1 MQLISGGFYVTRF
14 LEKPAGL
21 DDILPDRLLTL
32 SSCLTEF
39 LPDAWAF
46 RWASDPDSEAVAALG
61 KLGLSPDL
69 LPIIREL
76 VDSASASGE
85 LGWPNVWQSLPAA
98 KAVLA
103 IPGIAGREFHVFE
116 LGVPEDLLPS
126 VLDALAPTSGAV
138 ASGLFTKLSSVIPLD
153 ESGTPLGWELLGVE
167 DGGSCHSWLCN
178 GIQKDDA
185 VRRLGIQ
192 PGSLGLLQ
200 SEQHARAVDRLIQD
214 GLGAEPVPWFPG
226 YLSQI
231 KGSHSTVAR

>member
-21 DDILPDRLLTL
+21 DEMLPDRLLTL

-39 LPDAWAF
+39 LPDDWAFAWAS
-46 RWASDPDSEAVAALG
+46 ATDSDAAAALG

-69 LPIIREL
+69 LPTIREL
-76 VDSASASGE
+76 VDAAFASGD
-85 LGWPNVWQSLPAA
+85 LGWPNVWQSLRAA
-98 KAVLA
+98 KTTLA
-103 IPGIAGREFHVFE
+103 LLGIAGQDFHVFE

-126 VLDALAPTSGAV
+126 IRDALAPAPGAGD
-138 ASGLFTKLSSVIPLD
+138 SGLFKKLSSTVPLD
-153 ESGTPLGWELLGVE
+153 ESGTPLGWELIGVE
-167 DGGSCHSWLCN
+167 FGGSYHSWLCN
-178 GIQKDDA
+178 SLQKDDA

-200 SEQHARAVDRLIQD
+200 SEQHARTVDRLIQD

-226 YLSQI
+226 HLSQI
-231 KGSHSTVAR
+231 S